1 MLGLLSSFGAFLG
14 PGFTAWPA
22 SGSCSEGL
30 AEGQQG
36 LGRRRFPTDDG
47 HERNEIR
54 LHPGRLVTDSWV
66 MTKVVKRRE
75 RREGEIGMSAAL

>member
-1 MLGLLSSFGAFLG
+1 MRGGQERLREITRQGKRETDGQGACACEEAQTRQEECVLLGLLSSFGAFLG

-30 AEGQQG
+30 AEGQKG

-47 HERNEIR
+47 HE
-54 LHPGRLVTDSWV
+54 
-66 MTKVVKRRE
+66 
-75 RREGEIGMSAAL
+75 